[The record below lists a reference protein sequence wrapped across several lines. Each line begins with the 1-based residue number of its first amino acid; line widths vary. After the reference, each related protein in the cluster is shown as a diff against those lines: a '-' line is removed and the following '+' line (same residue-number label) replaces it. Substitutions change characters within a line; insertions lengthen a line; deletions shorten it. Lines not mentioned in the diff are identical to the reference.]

1 MIEAHGSK
9 AEIPGMDTPG
19 MSQAFE
25 VAEAGGSYHAVQE
38 AFADAAATAAPGT
51 PA

>member
-9 AEIPGMDTPG
+9 AAIPGMDTPG
-19 MSQAFE
+19 MSRAFE

-38 AFADAAATAAPGT
+38 AFANPAATAAPGT